1 MKPLL
6 LAGIDI
12 GTNTFRLLIGEVTDN
27 KIKEV
32 FSERIVTRLGE
43 GILRTGLLK
52 KEAMDRGIS
61 ALTNFRN
68 ALSRFGV
75 ETVSAVGTGALREAK
90 NSDDFIRAAGTTG
103 IDVRI
108 ISNIEEARITSLG
121 IMTDIDIPDSAL
133 LLDIGG
139 GSTELIITEKGEI
152 KLSRSIDL
160 GALYLSDIYMNDDP
174 PASED
179 LKTMT
184 DDIFLN
190 FKDVLKPVMMCLP
203 DNTELIGTAG
213 TITALSAMVQNLE
226 EFEHDRIHNTV
237 VSLEEI
243 EDIFT
248 EISTITGKERL
259 KRYPVLGEE
268 RIDIIVPGIL
278 ILLIIMKDL
287 GFKEINVSDNGL
299 REGILIDLYSKI
311 ASG

>member
-1 MKPLL
+1 MKPML

-12 GTNTFRLLIGEVTDN
+12 GTNTFRLLIGEVSDT

-90 NSDDFIRAAGTTG
+90 NRDDFISAAGTTG

-108 ISNIEEARITSLG
+108 ISDIEEARITSLG

-174 PASED
+174 PASGD

-190 FKDVLKPVMMCLP
+190 FKDVLKPVMICLP

-243 EDIFT
+243 EGIFT

-268 RIDIIVPGIL
+268 RINIIVPGIL